1 LKAALSKLFPLAL
14 LLSVVSA
21 CNMAQKVKQG
31 VEQAS
36 QPKAVRSADGRFE
49 LTVPGTWREDPE
61 LHEEAEIEVSN
72 RLNEM
77 YIVVLTESKEDFADE
92 VDLAAFASMSRQQLT
107 SNIQQ
112 PEATEPAP
120 AAVGSYPAMQYTMNG
135 VVDNLKAAY
144 IITLVETPDNFH
156 QIVAWT
162 LRSKFDANEKTL
174 REVTASFKQVPGV
187 PAAPAR
193 AGDNSELPP
202 DPGESPAAPGDDGA
216 EPSPEPATPNT
227 RRP

>member
-1 LKAALSKLFPLAL
+1 MKAVLSKLLPLVL
-14 LLSVVSA
+14 LLSAALA

-36 QPKAVRSADGRFE
+36 QPKVVKSPDGRFQ
-49 LTVPGTWREDPE
+49 LTVPGTWRQDQE

-72 RLNEM
+72 RLNET
-77 YIVVLTESKEDFADE
+77 YVVVLTESKEDFADD
-92 VDLAAFASMSRQQLT
+92 VDLATFASMSRQHLT

-112 PEATEPAP
+112 PEATEPVP
-120 AAVGSYPAMQYTMNG
+120 AAVGPYPAMQYTMNG

-144 IITLVETPDNFH
+144 IITLVETGDKFH

-162 LRSKFDANEKTL
+162 LRSRFDANEKVL
-174 REVTASFKQVPGV
+174 REVTQSFKEAPDAPPP
-187 PAAPAR
+187 PA
-193 AGDNSELPP
+193 PP
-202 DPGESPAAPGDDGA
+202 PGDDA
-216 EPSPEPATPNT
+216 DAAPPAPGTTNT